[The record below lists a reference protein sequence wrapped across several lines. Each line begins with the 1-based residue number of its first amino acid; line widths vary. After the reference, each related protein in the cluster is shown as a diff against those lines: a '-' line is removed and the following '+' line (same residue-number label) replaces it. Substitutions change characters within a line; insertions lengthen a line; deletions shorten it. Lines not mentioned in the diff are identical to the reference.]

1 MNPDQFD
8 MDSSP
13 GELVNAEGRLGF
25 DPEPLPSDLQ
35 ATHDLIEKN
44 GRAMYALGQLS
55 DLERTIESP
64 EIILS
69 PFIHREAASSSQVE
83 GTRVTLSDIY
93 RHDLDEEA
101 ADSPRDRADIA
112 EAYNYVEAVT
122 DGIAALERGD
132 GLDEDLLRELHRQLL
147 GGVRGGAKQPGEYRD
162 RIVRIGG
169 RELGDEPAF
178 IPTPASNVTFQMRFL
193 VQYVQ
198 QGPTYAPLI
207 DIGLVHY
214 QFETIHPFL
223 DGNGRL
229 GRLLIVLLLNEWDL
243 LPGPY
248 LYPSAYFNANR
259 DEYVDQLLA
268 VSQRGDWQDWVGFVL
283 DAVRTQAEDA
293 YDAAQALLELRDR
306 YREGYRDAGPV
317 LRELVEYLFVR
328 PYLTVQ
334 LATEALDRTEPA
346 VNEAM
351 DRLREDAV
359 VEETT
364 GKQRYRQFEAR
375 EIVTIIEPY

>member
-1 MNPDQFD
+1 
-8 MDSSP
+8 
-13 GELVNAEGRLGF
+13 
-25 DPEPLPSDLQ
+25 
-35 ATHDLIEKN
+35 
-44 GRAMYALGQLS
+44 
-55 DLERTIESP
+55 
-64 EIILS
+64 
-69 PFIHREAASSSQVE
+69 
-83 GTRVTLSDIY
+83 
-93 RHDLDEEA
+93 
-101 ADSPRDRADIA
+101 
-112 EAYNYVEAVT
+112 
-122 DGIAALERGD
+122 
-132 GLDEDLLRELHRQLL
+132 
-147 GGVRGGAKQPGEYRD
+147 
-162 RIVRIGG
+162 
-169 RELGDEPAF
+169 
-178 IPTPASNVTFQMRFL
+178 MRFL

-259 DEYVDQLLA
+259 DEYVEQLLA
-268 VSQRGDWQDWVGFVL
+268 VSQRGDWRDWVGFVL

-293 YDAAQALLELRDR
+293 YDAAQSLLELRDR
-306 YREGYRDAGPV
+306 YRERYRDAGPV
-317 LRELVEYLFVR
+317 LRELVEYLFER

-334 LATEALDRTEPA
+334 LATEAIDRTEPA
-346 VNEAM
+346 VNDAM
-351 DRLREDAV
+351 DRLREDGV

>member
-1 MNPDQFD
+1 MDPDQFD
-8 MDSSP
+8 MEASP
-13 GELVNAEGRLGF
+13 GELVNVDGRLGF
-25 DPEPLPSDLQ
+25 DPEPLPPDLDT
-35 ATHDLIEKN
+35 THDLLEKN
-44 GRAMYALGQLS
+44 GRAMYAVGQLS

-93 RHDLDEEA
+93 RHELDA
-101 ADSPRDRADIA
+101 GDADSPRDRADIA

-122 DGIAALERGD
+122 DGIAALERGE
-132 GLDEDLLRELHRQLL
+132 GLDEPLLQALHHQLL
-147 GGVRGGAKQPGEYRD
+147 GGVRGAAKQPGEYRD
-162 RIVRIGG
+162 RIVGVGARG
-169 RELGDEPAF
+169 RDDEPAF
-178 IPTPASNVTFQMRFL
+178 IPPPASNVPFQMRFL

-229 GRLLIVLLLNEWDL
+229 GRLLIVLLLHEWDL

-259 DEYVDQLLA
+259 DEYVDHLLA
-268 VSQRGDWQDWVGFVL
+268 VSQRGAWHDWLGFVL
-283 DAVRTQAEDA
+283 EAVRIQAADA
-293 YDAAQALLELRDR
+293 YDAAQALLTLRDR
-306 YREGYRDAGPV
+306 YRERYRDAGPV
-317 LRELVEYLFVR
+317 LRELVDYLFER
-328 PYLTVQ
+328 PYLTVTR
-334 LATEALDRTEPA
+334 AAEALDRTEPA
-346 VNEAM
+346 VNNAM
-351 DRLREDAV
+351 DQLREDDV
-359 VEETT
+359 VVETT

-375 EIVTIIEPY
+375 EIITIIEPY